1 MVVRKRLNLTGPAIA
16 FITTTVFEWKP
27 VLTQDNVVKILIQEF
42 HNLANLYEVSIL
54 SYVIMSSHIHALFG
68 FPKIEA
74 LSKTI
79 QMFKSI
85 ISRQV
90 KVIKIPELKE
100 NEYKLW
106 KPRFDDLI
114 ITTEKLLKIKMDY
127 IHNNPVKAGL
137 AANAVDWEYS
147 SAVDWLTDKEG
158 LIKIDKEYHW
168 LVR

>member
-1 MVVRKRLNLTGPAIA
+1 MP
-16 FITTTVFEWKP
+16 
-27 VLTQDNVVKILIQEF
+27 
-42 HNLANLYEVSIL
+42 
-54 SYVIMSSHIHALFG
+54 SHIHALFG
-68 FPKIEA
+68 FPQIEA

-90 KVIKIPELKE
+90 KVIKSPELKE

-137 AANAVDWEYS
+137 VANAVDWKYS

-158 LIKIDKEYHW
+158 LVKIDKEYHW